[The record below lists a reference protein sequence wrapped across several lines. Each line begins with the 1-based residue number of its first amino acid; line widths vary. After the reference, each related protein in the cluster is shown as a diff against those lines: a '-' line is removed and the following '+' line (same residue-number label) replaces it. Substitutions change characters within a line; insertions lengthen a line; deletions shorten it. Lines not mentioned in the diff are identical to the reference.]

1 MKKIIA
7 ILSVLGLIFSFAACG
22 KNAEETPAETT
33 TESLTEQDI
42 TEESTTAVSDEE
54 ETTAIGEDD
63 PEISEITDETGES
76 TDETESKAES
86 KEMSKEEIVALYNE
100 SANKIKPTAKL
111 ITRNY
116 NRMKNIPE
124 ELELPS
130 AISGLGKWAIETFVK
145 GSEDAAILDEKE
157 EVMEY
162 FPVQNEEYT
171 SHLTPDMVKSAT
183 VKETDKTYEIT
194 IVLYDDKITS
204 PAKGQGYAGVFNTV
218 SAATFEDIN
227 VPGTTF
233 EKVDVKGFDGK
244 IVCTMNKETK
254 QITHITF
261 YNSDLLNLQVKSLG
275 KEFKV
280 KMAFSNESDF
290 TIEY

>member
-1 MKKIIA
+1 MKRMTA
-7 ILSVLGLIFSFAACG
+7 ILSVLALIISFAACG
-22 KNAEETPAETT
+22 KDTTEEPSTKTMAQEATEEVTETINEETSEPVEEPTESETEAET
-33 TESLTEQDI
+33 S
-42 TEESTTAVSDEE
+42 
-54 ETTAIGEDD
+54 
-63 PEISEITDETGES
+63 
-76 TDETESKAES
+76 AE
-86 KEMSKEEIVALYNE
+86 EMSKEEIVALYNE
-100 SANKIKPTAKL
+100 SANKIKSTAKL

-130 AISGLGKWAIETFVK
+130 AISGLGKWAIDTFVK
-145 GSEDAAILDEKE
+145 GSENAAILDEKE

-171 SHLTPDMVKSAT
+171 SHLTPEMVRTAT
-183 VKETDKTYEIT
+183 LNETDKTYEIT
-194 IVLYDDKITS
+194 LVLYNDALTS
-204 PAKGQGYAGVFNTV
+204 PAKGKGYAGVFNTV

-233 EKVDVKGFDGK
+233 EKVNVNGFGGK
-244 IVCTMNKETK
+244 IVCTMDKETK

-261 YNSDLLNLQVKSLG
+261 FNSDLLNLQVKVAG
-275 KEFKV
+275 KQLKV

-290 TIEY
+290 TIKY

>member
-7 ILSVLGLIFSFAACG
+7 ILAAAAVILSLAACG
-22 KNAEETPAETT
+22 DNSPETPAET
-33 TESLTEQDI
+33 ESQTVAETVTQKNIEEAESEAVEETSAEAEQVI
-42 TEESTTAVSDEE
+42 TEAS
-54 ETTAIGEDD
+54 
-63 PEISEITDETGES
+63 
-76 TDETESKAES
+76 SKATTES
-86 KEMSKEEIVALYNE
+86 KEMSKGEIVALYNE
-100 SANKIKPTAKL
+100 SANKIKHTAKL

-116 NRMKNIPE
+116 NRMKNIPG

-130 AISGLGKWAIETFVK
+130 AITGLGKWAIETFVK

-171 SHLTPDMVKSAT
+171 SHLTPDMVEKAT
-183 VKETDKTYEIT
+183 LEETDKEYKIT
-194 IVLYDDKITS
+194 LILYDDALTS
-204 PAKGQGYAGVFNTV
+204 PAKGKGYAGVFNTV

-233 EKVDVKGFDGK
+233 EKVNVKGFDGK

-261 YNSDLLNLQVKSLG
+261 FNSDLLDLGVKVAG
-275 KEFKV
+275 KQLKA

>member
-1 MKKIIA
+1 MKA
-7 ILSVLGLIFSFAACG
+7 INIKTEYLKNPTGIDILNPRIFWNCDG
-22 KNAEETPAETT
+22 GIR
-33 TESLTEQDI
+33 Q
-42 TEESTTAVSDEE
+42 TAYR
-54 ETTAIGEDD
+54 I
-63 PEISEITDETGES
+63 ISERWDSG
-76 TDETESKAES
+76 
-86 KEMSKEEIVALYNE
+86 
-100 SANKIKPTAKL
+100 KPTAKL

-171 SHLTPDMVKSAT
+171 SHLTPDMVKTAT
-183 VKETDKTYEIT
+183 LEETEKAYKIT
-194 IVLYDDKITS
+194 LILYDDALTS
-204 PAKGQGYAGVFNTV
+204 PAKGKGYAGVFNTV

-233 EKVDVKGFDGK
+233 EKVNVNGFNGK
-244 IVCTMNKETK
+244 IVCTMDKETK

-261 YNSDLLNLQVKSLG
+261 FNSDMLNLQVKVASSHL
-275 KEFKV
+275 KV

-290 TIEY
+290 TVEY

>member
-7 ILSVLGLIFSFAACG
+7 ILSVMTLVFSFAACG
-22 KNAEETPAETT
+22 KNPGEASAEAV
-33 TESLTEQDI
+33 TESVTDRNI
-42 TEESTTAVSDEE
+42 TEENKAEASDEKE
-54 ETTAIGEDD
+54 TAAMNTDKSEILESTAESGETTA
-63 PEISEITDETGES
+63 ES
-76 TDETESKAES
+76 VTEAD
-86 KEMSKEEIVALYNE
+86 EMSKEEIVALYNE

-116 NRMKNIPE
+116 NRMKNIPG

-183 VKETDKTYEIT
+183 IEETDKTYEIT

-218 SAATFEDIN
+218 SAATFEDISI
-227 VPGTTF
+227 PGTTF
-233 EKVDVKGFDGK
+233 EKVDVNGFDGK
-244 IVCTMNKETK
+244 IICTMNKETK

-261 YNSDLLNLQVKSLG
+261 FNSDLLNLQVKVAG
-275 KEFKV
+275 KHLKV

-290 TIEY
+290 TIQY